1 MRKVI
6 LHTNHGDIAIQL
18 HDDQV
23 PVTVEN
29 FLSYCR
35 AGFYDGTIFHRVIPG
50 FMIQGGGYKS
60 GMKQKATN
68 EPIQN
73 EAKAGAKN
81 KRGTVAM
88 ARTQAPHSATAQ
100 FFINVVDNDL
110 LNFSGESL
118 QGWGHCVFG
127 EVVEG
132 METVDAIAAV
142 ETRSSG
148 CYKDVPAEDVTI
160 ISVEIKD

>member
-1 MRKVI
+1 MSKVI

-73 EAKAGAKN
+73 EAKAGSKN

-88 ARTQAPHSATAQ
+88 ARTQAPHSATSQ
-100 FFINVVDNDL
+100 FFINLVDNDF
-110 LNFSGESL
+110 LNHTGESN
-118 QGWGHCVFG
+118 QSYGYCVFG

-148 CYKDVPAEDVTI
+148 CHKDVPAEDVTI